1 MGDIL
6 VIAEHLR
13 GMLAPQTG
21 EVIGLALQAKE
32 RLGGKLSVA
41 VIASDPAALNPQVA
55 FEGVDEVV
63 SVPASDDHF
72 DAAVYEEAT
81 VRLSLDSKPRLV
93 MTGHSANGMGFAP
106 AVAARLGGSFASDV
120 LGLDVAS
127 RGIFVTRGG
136 YANKVLSR
144 LDISHSSVTTLM
156 VRGGSAKAPATA
168 GEQPSIRTM
177 TIDFAPVAAALA
189 SHEGYIDP
197 PATDVDI
204 TKAEFILA
212 VGRGI
217 QDEKNIE
224 RFRALAER
232 LGATFGCSRPI
243 ADSGWLPKAHQVGL
257 SGKVAQ
263 NCKLYVALG
272 ISGAVQHLHGMKHVE
287 TIIAV
292 NTDRNAPIYNVATYG
307 AAVDLFQLTDAL
319 EQAFS

>member
-1 MGDIL
+1 MAGIL

-13 GMLAPQTG
+13 GALSPQTG
-21 EVIGLALQAKE
+21 EVIGLARQVKE
-32 RLGGKLSVA
+32 RIGGRLYVA
-41 VIASDPAALNPQVA
+41 VIGSDPAAFHAGVA
-55 FEGVDEVV
+55 LDGVDEVLAV
-63 SVPASDDHF
+63 AAPGDHF
-72 DAAVYEEAT
+72 DAAVYEETT
-81 VRLSLDSKPRLV
+81 VRLAMEVRPRLV
-93 MTGHSANGMGFAP
+93 MIGHSVNGMGFGP
-106 AVAARLGGSFASDV
+106 AVAARLGGSFASDAF
-120 LGLDVAS
+120 GIEVADG
-127 RGIFVTRGG
+127 RLLVTRGG
-136 YANKVLSR
+136 YGNKVLTR
-144 LDISHSSVTTLM
+144 LDVSRSCVTTLM
-156 VRGGSAKAPATA
+156 VRGGAAKAPAPGAAPARAVTV
-168 GEQPSIRTM
+168 
-177 TIDFAPVAAALA
+177 DFGPVAAAA
-189 SHEGYIDP
+189 AGHGDYVDP
-197 PATDVDI
+197 PAADVDI

-224 RFRALAER
+224 RFRALAQR

-307 AAVDLFQLTDAL
+307 AAVDLFELADAL
-319 EQAFS
+319 EKSFN

>member
-1 MGDIL
+1 MAGIL

-13 GMLAPQTG
+13 GALSPLTG
-21 EVIGLALQAKE
+21 EVIGLARQAKDRIGG
-32 RLGGKLSVA
+32 RLCVA
-41 VIASDPAALNPQVA
+41 VIAADPAAFHADVA
-55 FEGVDEVV
+55 LEGVDEVLL
-63 SVPASDDHF
+63 VPAPSDHF
-72 DAAVYEEAT
+72 DAAVYEEGA
-81 VRLSLDSKPRLV
+81 VRLAMEVRPRLV
-93 MTGHSANGMGFAP
+93 IIGHSVNGIGFGA

-120 LGLDVAS
+120 FDIDAAEGRLV
-127 RGIFVTRGG
+127 VTRGG
-136 YANKVLSR
+136 YGNKVLTR
-144 LDISHSSVTTLM
+144 LDVSRNCVTTLM
-156 VRGGSAKAPATA
+156 VRAGSAKAPAA
-168 GEQPSIRTM
+168 GAAPARTVAV
-177 TIDFAPVAAALA
+177 DFGSVSAAAA
-189 SHEGYIDP
+189 GHGDYVDP
-197 PATDVDI
+197 PAADVDI

-224 RFRALAER
+224 RFRALAQR

-292 NTDRNAPIYNVATYG
+292 NTDRNAPIYNVATFG
-307 AAVDLFQLTDAL
+307 AAVDLFELADAL
-319 EQAFS
+319 ERSFN